1 MCLIII
7 LVEVIR
13 AADDPE
19 FNVMTTRWHLMLVL
33 HVSKPNI
40 AHVPF
45 FHALLA
51 ETQ

>member
-7 LVEVIR
+7 VEVIR
-13 AADDPE
+13 ADDDPE
-19 FNVMTTRWHLMLVL
+19 FNVMTRSHLMLVL

-51 ETQ
+51 EM